1 MNLTLQS
8 IPSTII
14 TEVLCRSKL
23 DGVVLDTEHGY
34 FNNETLV
41 SCIQIAT
48 SLQKKCFVR
57 FTDLNKQLIRMCLD
71 AGADGAIFSTIESA
85 VQGKQMID
93 YCNYP
98 CHNGSR
104 GCALVRENM
113 WGQLPVGVR
122 KPIIIGQIETK
133 NAVDNIQEILAC
145 PFDGFLIG
153 PYDLSSSLGCPA
165 DWKNQ
170 VYLDYMDTIY
180 RSIPQNK
187 LGAFL
192 PSKKD
197 IQLFMDSHRS
207 RPWLLVWGLDI
218 NFIMESVKD
227 LKLETT

>member
-8 IPSTII
+8 IPSTVI
-14 TEVLCRSKL
+14 TEVVCRSKL

-34 FNNETLV
+34 FNNETLF

-48 SLQKKCFVR
+48 SLKKKCFVR
-57 FTDLNKQLIRMCLD
+57 FTDLNRQLIRMCLD
-71 AGADGAIFSTIESA
+71 AGIDGAIFSTIENA
-85 VQGKQMID
+85 DQGKQIID

-98 CHNGSR
+98 RYNGNR

-113 WGQLPVGVR
+113 WGQLPVGER

-133 NAVDNIQEILAC
+133 NGVDNVEEILKC
-145 PFDGFLIG
+145 SFDGFLIG

-165 DWKNQ
+165 DWQNEL
-170 VYLDYMDTIY
+170 YLRYTETIY
-180 RSIPQNK
+180 RTIPQDR

-197 IQLFMDSHRS
+197 IQLFLKSNKK
-207 RPWLLVWGLDI
+207 RPWILVWGLDI
-218 NFIMESVKD
+218 NFIMESIKD
-227 LKLETT
+227 IELEKT